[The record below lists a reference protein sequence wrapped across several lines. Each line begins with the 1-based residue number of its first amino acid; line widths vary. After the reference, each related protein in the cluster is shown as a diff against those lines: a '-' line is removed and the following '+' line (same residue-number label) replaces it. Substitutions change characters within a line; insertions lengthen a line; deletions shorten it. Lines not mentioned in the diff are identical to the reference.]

1 MVAAFLACLLGVLS
15 TPAPPAAATPL
26 AAPLSTPAP
35 PAAAT
40 PLAAPLAEEPV
51 DTLVAELTSLTPSAL
66 EVGEDVRLE
75 GRVVNG
81 DDHAWR
87 DANVYL
93 VVSPS
98 PLTTRAELAATAD
111 SPAESYFG
119 DRVTQIGRFDTLG
132 ALAPGESAPF
142 RITVPFRLLGIS
154 EAPGVYTIGVHVLAT
169 DVDGTRPTAARA
181 RTFVP
186 LVPGND
192 PARVRL
198 AMVWPLHSPVL
209 RRGDGTYARAAR
221 LVRSTGMGGRLRR
234 VVDLAGSAGSTP
246 VAVVPDPALLDATE
260 DIGTGRFGPDGGVVQ
275 RVPAGGE
282 PEAAAAAD
290 VRRDPEGIA
299 SAGSWFTDAV
309 ELADDTGWSTAY
321 GVPSANT
328 LATTP
333 YPTLAESVD
342 AATLATGRRLLGQQL
357 RVLRLPAGGTV
368 DADALAGLR
377 QPDGLGS
384 AALWPRMLPDWG
396 LLDGSAVQVPTEFGA
411 LPVVVADP
419 ALAAGGPAPGD
430 QRSALQVLQRLL
442 AETALISAEAEAA
455 GRRAV
460 SATFVAPTHW
470 DPGADWPAADFF
482 NGLDVGWLD
491 PVGLDELLDE
501 ARPYDGRTGMNP
513 SVEPVADELLPDALT
528 SAAARLHRRA
538 ELLGQLVNGGTS
550 LADWYDAGVALGV
563 SAAGVRDL
571 TVRQRVTERAA
582 MSLQRTLRGVGLTGP
597 EFVTLSSS
605 RGRFPLTVSNQLD
618 RSVTVS
624 VSVET
629 VPAAAASTRFDT
641 GSRLTIDSGDQD
653 TVTVETR
660 VGDVG
665 VTSAE
670 AYVVTQSGRRVGVP
684 LSFSMRTSVVG
695 TVIWAIMGAASAL
708 LVFAVA
714 RRLWRR
720 SRG

>member
-1 MVAAFLACLLGVLS
+1 MTAGPDQRSHAFAAAASLACLLGVLS
-15 TPAPPAAATPL
+15 SPVPPAAAAPL
-26 AAPLSTPAP
+26 AAP
-35 PAAAT
+35 AT
-40 PLAAPLAEEPV
+40 ARLQAEPV

-66 EVGEDVRLE
+66 EVGENVELE
-75 GRVVNG
+75 GRVING

-87 DANVYL
+87 DAQAYL
-93 VVSPS
+93 VISS
-98 PLTTRAELAATAD
+98 NPLTTRAELAAEAEG
-111 SPAESYFG
+111 PAESYFG
-119 DRVTQIGRFDTLG
+119 ERVTEIGRFDELG
-132 ALAPGESAPF
+132 DLAAGETASF
-142 RITVPFRLLGIS
+142 RITVPYRLLGIS
-154 EAPGVYTIGVHVLAT
+154 GASGVYTVGVQVLAT
-169 DVDGTRPTAARA
+169 NVDGTRQTAARA

-186 LVPGND
+186 LLSDGD

-209 RRGDGTYARAAR
+209 RRGDGTYARADR
-221 LVRSTGMGGRLRR
+221 LIRATGSGGRLRR
-234 VVDLAGSAGSTP
+234 VVDLAGTAGSTP
-246 VAVVPDPALLDATE
+246 VTVVPDPAVLDATE
-260 DIGTGRFGPDGGVVQ
+260 DIGAGRFGPDGGVVT
-275 RVPAGGE
+275 RMPTGGE
-282 PEAAAAAD
+282 PEAAAAA
-290 VRRDPEGIA
+290 RDLEGVA
-299 SAGSWFTDAV
+299 SAASWFTDAV

-333 YPTLAESVD
+333 YPALAESVD

-357 RVLRLPAGGTV
+357 RVLRMPAGGTV
-368 DADALAGLR
+368 DADTLAGLR

-411 LPVVVADP
+411 LPVVVTDP

-430 QRSALQVLQRLL
+430 QRSALQMLQRLL

-455 GRRAV
+455 GRRTV
-460 SATFVAPTHW
+460 SATFVAPSHW
-470 DPGADWPAADFF
+470 DPGPDWPAADFF
-482 NGLDVGWLD
+482 TGLDAGWLD

-501 ARPYDGRTGMNP
+501 ARPYDGHTGVAP
-513 SVEPVADELLPDALT
+513 SAEPAAVELLPDDLT
-528 SAAARLHRRA
+528 SAAAQLHRRA
-538 ELLGQLVNGGTS
+538 ELLAQLVDGEPS
-550 LADWYDAGVALGV
+550 LGDWYDAGVALGV
-563 SAAGVRDL
+563 SAAGTRDL
-571 TVRQRVTERAA
+571 SVRQRVIEQAV
-582 MSLQRTLRGVGLTGP
+582 MSLHRTLRGVPLTGP

-629 VPAAAASTRFDT
+629 VPGGLDPSARFDS
-641 GSRLTIDSGDQD
+641 GSRLTIQSGDQD

-660 VGDVG
+660 VGKVG

-670 AYVVTQSGRRVGVP
+670 AYVVTETGRRVGAP
-684 LSFSMRTSVVG
+684 LTFSMRTSVVG
-695 TVIWAIMGAASAL
+695 TVIWVIMGAASAL

>member
-1 MVAAFLACLLGVLS
+1 MAVE
-15 TPAPPAAATPL
+15 PADA
-26 AAPLSTPAP
+26 
-35 PAAAT
+35 
-40 PLAAPLAEEPV
+40 
-51 DTLVAELTSLTPSAL
+51 LVAELTSLTPSAL
-66 EVGEDVRLE
+66 EVGEDVELE
-75 GRVVNG
+75 GRVING

-87 DANVYL
+87 DAQAYL
-93 VVSPS
+93 VISPT
-98 PLTTRAELAATAD
+98 PLTTRAELMASAD
-111 SPAESYFG
+111 SPAELYFG
-119 DRVTQIGRFDTLG
+119 ERVTEIGRFDELG
-132 ALAPGESAPF
+132 DLAAGETATF
-142 RITVPFRLLGIS
+142 RITVPYRLLGIS
-154 EAPGVYTIGVHVLAT
+154 GASGVYTVGVQVLAT

-181 RTFVP
+181 RTFMP

-198 AMVWPLHSPVL
+198 AMIWPLQSAVL
-209 RRGDGTYARAAR
+209 RRGDGTYARSAR
-221 LVRSTGMGGRLRR
+221 LVRSTSTGGRLHR
-234 VVDLAGSAGSTP
+234 VVDLAETAGSTP
-246 VAVVPDPALLDATE
+246 LTVVPDPAVLDATE
-260 DIGTGRFGPDGGVVQ
+260 DIGTGQFGPDGGVVQ
-275 RVPAGGE
+275 RVPVGGE
-282 PEAAAAAD
+282 PAAATAAD
-290 VRRDPEGIA
+290 GQRDPERSA
-299 SAGSWFTDAV
+299 SAATWFTDAV

-328 LATTP
+328 LAATP
-333 YPTLAESVD
+333 YPVLAESVD

-357 RVLRLPAGGTV
+357 RVLRLPSGGTV
-368 DADALAGLR
+368 DVDALAGLR

-396 LLDGSAVQVPTEFGA
+396 PLDGSAVQVPTEFGT

-430 QRSALQVLQRLL
+430 QQSALQVLQRLL
-442 AETALISAEAEAA
+442 AETALISADAEAA

-460 SATFVAPTHW
+460 SATFVAPSHW
-470 DPGADWPAADFF
+470 DPGADWPATDIFT
-482 NGLDVGWLD
+482 GLDVSWLD

-501 ARPYDGRTGMNP
+501 ARPYDDRIGVESP
-513 SVEPVADELLPDALT
+513 AEPVPDELLPDALT

-538 ELLGQLVNGGTS
+538 ELLGQLVGGDTS
-550 LADWYDAGVALGV
+550 LGDWYDAGVALGV
-563 SAAGVRDL
+563 SAAGTRDL
-571 TVRQRVTERAA
+571 AVRQRVTERAA
-582 MSLQRTLRGVGLTGP
+582 TSVQRTLRGVALSGP

-618 RSVTVS
+618 WSVTVS

-629 VPAAAASTRFDT
+629 VPGNVASSTRFESGT
-641 GSRLTIDSGDQD
+641 RLTIQSGDQD

-660 VGDVG
+660 VGEVG

-670 AYVVTQSGRRVGVP
+670 AYVVTQTGRRVGVP
-684 LSFSMRTSVVG
+684 LTFSMRTSVVG
-695 TVIWAIMGAASAL
+695 TVIWVIMGAASAL

>member
-1 MVAAFLACLLGVLS
+1 ME
-15 TPAPPAAATPL
+15 PA
-26 AAPLSTPAP
+26 
-35 PAAAT
+35 
-40 PLAAPLAEEPV
+40 

-66 EVGEDVRLE
+66 EVGEDVELE
-75 GRVVNG
+75 GRVING

-87 DANVYL
+87 DAQAYL
-93 VVSPS
+93 VISPN
-98 PLTTRAELAATAD
+98 PLTTRAELMASAD
-111 SPAESYFG
+111 SPAELYFG
-119 DRVTQIGRFDTLG
+119 ERVTEIGRFDELG
-132 ALAPGESAPF
+132 DLAAGETASL
-142 RITVPFRLLGIS
+142 RITVPYRLLGIS
-154 EAPGVYTIGVHVLAT
+154 GATGVYTVGVQVLAT
-169 DVDGTRPTAARA
+169 DVDGSRPTAARA
-181 RTFVP
+181 RTFIP

-198 AMVWPLHSPVL
+198 AMVWPLQSAVL
-209 RRGDGTYARAAR
+209 RRGDGTYARSAR
-221 LVRSTGMGGRLRR
+221 LVRSTSTGGRLRR
-234 VVDLAGSAGSTP
+234 VVDLAETAGSTP
-246 VAVVPDPALLDATE
+246 LTVVPDPAVLDATE

-275 RVPAGGE
+275 RVPSSGE
-282 PEAAAAAD
+282 PAPATTAD
-290 VRRDPEGIA
+290 AQRDPERSA
-299 SAGSWFTDAV
+299 SAASWFTDAV

-333 YPTLAESVD
+333 YPALAESVD

-368 DADALAGLR
+368 DANALAGLR

-384 AALWPRMLPDWG
+384 AALWPRMLPGWE
-396 LLDGSAVQVPTEFGA
+396 LLDGSAVQVPTEFGT

-430 QRSALQVLQRLL
+430 QHSALQVLQRLL
-442 AETALISAEAEAA
+442 AETALISAEAA

-460 SATFVAPTHW
+460 SATFVAPSHW

-482 NGLDVGWLD
+482 TGLDVGWLD
-491 PVGLDELLDE
+491 PVGLDELLDG
-501 ARPYDGRTGMNP
+501 ARPYDGRTG
-513 SVEPVADELLPDALT
+513 VEPPAEPVPDELLPDALT
-528 SAAARLHRRA
+528 SAAAQLHRRA
-538 ELLGQLVNGGTS
+538 ELLGQLVDGGTS
-550 LADWYDAGVALGV
+550 LGDWYDAGVALGV
-563 SAAGVRDL
+563 SAAGTRDL
-571 TVRQRVTERAA
+571 SVRQRVTEQAA
-582 MSLQRTLRGVGLTGP
+582 TSLQRTLRGVPLSGP

-629 VPAAAASTRFDT
+629 VPGDVGSSTRFESGT
-641 GSRLTIDSGDQD
+641 RLTILSGDQD

-660 VGDVG
+660 VGEVG

-670 AYVVTQSGRRVGVP
+670 AYVVTQTGRRVGVP
-684 LSFSMRTSVVG
+684 LTFSMRTSVVG
-695 TVIWAIMGAASAL
+695 TVIWVIMGVASAL

-720 SRG
+720 SRA

>member
-1 MVAAFLACLLGVLS
+1 
-15 TPAPPAAATPL
+15 
-26 AAPLSTPAP
+26 
-35 PAAAT
+35 
-40 PLAAPLAEEPV
+40 
-51 DTLVAELTSLTPSAL
+51 
-66 EVGEDVRLE
+66 
-75 GRVVNG
+75 
-81 DDHAWR
+81 
-87 DANVYL
+87 
-93 VVSPS
+93 
-98 PLTTRAELAATAD
+98 
-111 SPAESYFG
+111 
-119 DRVTQIGRFDTLG
+119 
-132 ALAPGESAPF
+132 
-142 RITVPFRLLGIS
+142 
-154 EAPGVYTIGVHVLAT
+154 
-169 DVDGTRPTAARA
+169 
-181 RTFVP
+181 
-186 LVPGND
+186 
-192 PARVRL
+192 
-198 AMVWPLHSPVL
+198 
-209 RRGDGTYARAAR
+209 
-221 LVRSTGMGGRLRR
+221 
-234 VVDLAGSAGSTP
+234 
-246 VAVVPDPALLDATE
+246 
-260 DIGTGRFGPDGGVVQ
+260 
-275 RVPAGGE
+275 
-282 PEAAAAAD
+282 
-290 VRRDPEGIA
+290 
-299 SAGSWFTDAV
+299 
-309 ELADDTGWSTAY
+309 
-321 GVPSANT
+321 
-328 LATTP
+328 
-333 YPTLAESVD
+333 
-342 AATLATGRRLLGQQL
+342 L

-368 DADALAGLR
+368 DPEALAGMR

-396 LLDGSAVQVPTEFGA
+396 PLDGSAVQVPTEFGT

-430 QRSALQVLQRLL
+430 QLSALQVLQRLL
-442 AETALISAEAEAA
+442 AETALISADAEAA
-455 GRRAV
+455 GRRVV

-482 NGLDVGWLD
+482 TGLDVGWLD

-501 ARPYDGRTGMNP
+501 ARPYDGRTGVNP

-538 ELLGQLVNGGTS
+538 ELLGQLVDGGTS

-582 MSLQRTLRGVGLTGP
+582 MSLQRTMRGVSLSGP

-624 VSVET
+624 VSVQT
-629 VPAAAASTRFDT
+629 VPGDLGSSTRFDS
-641 GSRLTIDSGDQD
+641 GSRLTIQSGDQD